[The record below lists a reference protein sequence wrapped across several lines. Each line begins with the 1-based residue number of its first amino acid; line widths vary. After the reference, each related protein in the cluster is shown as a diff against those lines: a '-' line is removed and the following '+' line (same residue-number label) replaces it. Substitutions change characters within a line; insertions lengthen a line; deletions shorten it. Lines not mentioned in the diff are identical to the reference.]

1 MDKKK
6 TNPNQGSKHPGSPT
20 RNESQEQ
27 KGRPDSERRQNEMP
41 KRNDEQQQGQG
52 DRFPRES
59 YEGGRETH

>member
-6 TNPNQGSKHPGSPT
+6 KTESQANKHPGAIT

-27 KGRPDSERRQNEMP
+27 KSRPDSERRQNEMP
-41 KRNDEQQQGQG
+41 KRNDEQQQGAG